1 MQAEERTGPF
11 IGITSTLRASPIL
24 GIYLNM
30 HSLIDDTVVH
40 IPAEITLNKN
50 NLAPLGFVGW
60 DIVRTSPGFT
70 HLAPEEIAQQLT
82 RDFTVC
88 YTLENYIDRILTDPN
103 FKKNEEGKIIYTS
116 PITHKTV
123 SINEYILEGACKTIE
138 GIEVLL
144 NKIYETN
151 SKDGYPPEFTIAFS
165 GKTCNL
171 IDANIET
178 FCETFEIDYLSFNK
192 EQFVML
198 SKIFENITFQ
208 GYIDTNDLL
217 VLMQFFNNVFNARV
231 VNIFDL
237 GCNAM
242 LHSRE
247 KRHLTKRETEDAV
260 LVSSMIFGKSNIGFG
275 GTKKKINVHNMLSL
289 KFKNRHIRKSKRR
302 NKRKMRGGDVTI
314 CPNCKE
320 NTYDCGSSI
329 NGPFCTCS
337 NCGKL
342 DTPWATNEGDPSKKK

>member
-1 MQAEERTGPF
+1 MQAEEHSSAF
-11 IGITSTLRASPIL
+11 VGITSTLRASSIL

-40 IPAEITLNKN
+40 IPEELTLNKN

-70 HLAPEEIAQQLT
+70 HLPPEEIAQQLT
-82 RDFTVC
+82 RDFSVC
-88 YTLENYIDRILTDPN
+88 YTVENYIDRILTDPN
-103 FKKNEEGKIIYTS
+103 FKKNDEGKIIYTS

-123 SINEYILEGACKTIE
+123 SIDEYILEGACKTIE
-138 GIEVLL
+138 DIEVLL

-151 SKDGYPPEFTIAFS
+151 SNDGYPPEFAIAFS

-171 IDANIET
+171 IDATIET
-178 FCETFEIDYLSFNK
+178 FCETFEIDYLSFSQ

-198 SKIFENITFQ
+198 SKVFEHITFQ
-208 GYIDTNDLL
+208 GHVDTNDLL

-242 LHSRE
+242 LHSTE

-260 LVSSMIFGKSNIGFG
+260 LVSSIAFGKSNVGFG
-275 GTKKKINVHNMLSL
+275 GSKKNKINTYTMRSL
-289 KFKNRHIRKSKRR
+289 KFRKRNMRKSRR
-302 NKRKMRGGDVTI
+302 NKRRMRGGEITT

-320 NTYDCGSSI
+320 NTYDCGDST
-329 NGPFCTCS
+329 NGPYCSCS
-337 NCGKL
+337 NCGKM
-342 DTPWATNEGDPSKKK
+342 DTPWATTDGDPNKKK

>member
-1 MQAEERTGPF
+1 MGYCTH
-11 IGITSTLRASPIL
+11 ITWFS
-24 GIYLNM
+24 
-30 HSLIDDTVVH
+30 
-40 IPAEITLNKN
+40 
-50 NLAPLGFVGW
+50 
-60 DIVRTSPGFT
+60 
-70 HLAPEEIAQQLT
+70 HLAPEEIAKQLT

-103 FKKNEEGKIIYTS
+103 FKKNEQGKIIYTS

-144 NKIYETN
+144 NKLYETN

-165 GKTCNL
+165 EKTCNL

-208 GYIDTNDLL
+208 IDTNDLL

-242 LHSRE
+242 LHSTEQRY
-247 KRHLTKRETEDAV
+247 LSKRETEDVV
-260 LVSSMIFGKSNIGFG
+260 LVSSMIFGKSNVGFG
-275 GTKKKINVHNMLSL
+275 GTKKKNNINVHNMLSL
-289 KFKNRHIRKSKRR
+289 KFKNRNIRKSKRR
-302 NKRKMRGGDVTI
+302 NKRKMRGGG
-314 CPNCKE
+314 CYNMSELPRK
-320 NTYDCGSSI
+320 YDCSST

-342 DTPWATNEGDPSKKK
+342 DTPWANSDGDPSKKINCTE